1 MASKRAT
8 RRQSCACK
16 VRHENY
22 YGAMIAYKRFNGP
35 DRIGLRI
42 YKCGFCGGYHI
53 GHIDRATAFLIA
65 ERWGA

>member
-8 RRQSCACK
+8 RRRSCQSK
-16 VRHENY
+16 VRHADY
-22 YGAMIAYKRFNGP
+22 YGAMIAYKRFGAQ

-65 ERWGA
+65 ERRGA